1 MPHGFPNAIWFA
13 IPWAVVM
20 LASGLQLKAAEPG
33 PATRGMVAS
42 VHRLATEAG
51 VAALQRGGNAVDAAV
66 AAASPWA
73 LSMASISPSNR
84 VCPMRSA

>member
-33 PATRGMVAS
+33 PATTGY
-42 VHRLATEAG
+42 
-51 VAALQRGGNAVDAAV
+51 GGQLLHPDRVYHNAFGLIGAETNAVAPRNA
-66 AAASPWA
+66 
-73 LSMASISPSNR
+73 R
-84 VCPMRSA
+84 CPA